1 MGLSAG
7 FFLYE
12 LRSKRRSTLCPPEQ
26 WGHAA
31 EWSRDGLEVFFT
43 GTDSSRR
50 SFIHR
55 VFWDGTGLQ
64 RLLAGSNYV
73 VGQ

>member
-1 MGLSAG
+1 MGLAAG

-12 LRSKRRSTLCPPEQ
+12 LHSKRRSTLCPPEQ
-26 WGHAA
+26 WGRGA
-31 EWSRDGLEVFFT
+31 EWSRDSLQVFFT
-43 GTDSSRR
+43 GTDSSHRLVTN
-50 SFIHR
+50 R

-64 RLLAGSNYV
+64 RVLTGSNYV